1 MRVRAEQM
9 IAVQA
14 AMVAQ
19 FEERLVGHA
28 QSVVPGVADQADLR
42 DLVRHAVGRAKDEVA
57 RFVVAILRW
66 GVDPDELERKDWP
79 KELLEA
85 KLRRGVKL
93 NRRPPVMAMERASA
107 SILPGGRIANPQTR
121 FRLQNPQRDRWE
133 GR

>member
-1 MRVRAEQM
+1 MMRVRAEQI
-9 IAVQA
+9 IALKA

-19 FEERLVGHA
+19 FEERLTGHA
-28 QSVVPGVADQADLR
+28 QSVVPGVADQANLR
-42 DLVRHAVGRAKDEVA
+42 DLVRRAVERAKDEMA

-79 KELLEA
+79 QELLEA

-107 SILPGGRIANPQTR
+107 SI
-121 FRLQNPQRDRWE
+121 
-133 GR
+133 